1 MIKRILLGF
10 LAVVVILLFANFN
23 LVSYAISQARGQLK
37 IVWGARPVV
46 ECLNDPNISP
56 EFKKQLEL
64 IQEIRQYAFDSL
76 GIKRTKNYTTFY
88 DQHGKELLWVVT
100 ACDPFMLKPK
110 EWSFPLIGT
119 FSYKGFFNQQR
130 ATDLE
135 HELKT
140 EGYDTNIRN
149 ASGWST
155 LGWFR
160 DPILS
165 DMLDND
171 PGHLAELIIH
181 ELTHGTLF
189 VKDSLRFNENLA
201 SFVGSKGAEMFLA
214 HHYGKNSSEFK
225 SYVHAWIDRRTVASH
240 MLRGAYFLDS
250 LYHTFNHSMTKVQK
264 LNAKTAAIGK
274 IIEETDTLHLY
285 RKQEYEQYY
294 DTLKPNNTYFMSF
307 LRYRGD
313 FEKLEMEY
321 NIEYHRNIV
330 AMLSDYKKKYPS
342 L

>member
-46 ECLNDPNISP
+46 ECLNDPNFSP

-135 HELKT
+135 HELKS

-155 LGWFR
+155 LGWFK

-165 DMLDND
+165 GMLDND
-171 PGHLAELIIH
+171 LGRL
-181 ELTHGTLF
+181 G
-189 VKDSLRFNENLA
+189 
-201 SFVGSKGAEMFLA
+201 
-214 HHYGKNSSEFK
+214 
-225 SYVHAWIDRRTVASH
+225 
-240 MLRGAYFLDS
+240 
-250 LYHTFNHSMTKVQK
+250 
-264 LNAKTAAIGK
+264 
-274 IIEETDTLHLY
+274 
-285 RKQEYEQYY
+285 
-294 DTLKPNNTYFMSF
+294 
-307 LRYRGD
+307 
-313 FEKLEMEY
+313 
-321 NIEYHRNIV
+321 
-330 AMLSDYKKKYPS
+330 
-342 L
+342 